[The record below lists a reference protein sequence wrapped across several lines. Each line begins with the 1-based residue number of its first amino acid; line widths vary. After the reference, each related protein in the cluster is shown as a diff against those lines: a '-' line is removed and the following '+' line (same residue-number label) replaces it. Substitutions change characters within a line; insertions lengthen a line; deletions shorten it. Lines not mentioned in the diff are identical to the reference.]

1 MPIINGKYINPVWV
15 NGQLPAINMLEL
27 NAISNTLEN
36 MNGIGGKRGGY
47 VVVGTST
54 AGATVTTCDF
64 LCDGTADDVE
74 INAAIQ
80 QAKELNLGVLLLNGT
95 YNVANTIKLS
105 GISLKGISFRNTIL
119 NRTSVSFDY
128 LVEIS
133 NYGVLSDVTL
143 NSDFGLQSLTSAEIY
158 VFYTAIVQN
167 VVIWDYPNIGILTS
181 GDISSSGGA
190 LGTISLENV
199 SASGGP
205 NASYSFQIIKCTSSP
220 TFSYIKNCT
229 FDKTAQMIICGGGS
243 YGMSVANCSFDN
255 LDIINSEM
263 CIVSG
268 CTFSGNISV
277 SQSGA
282 SKCASNLINS
292 NIFYSS
298 NGITLSVGSQNNVVT
313 GNGGGVDSTWA
324 GVTDNGS
331 NNYVANNMPT

>member
-1 MPIINGKYINPVWV
+1 MPISNGKYINPGWV
-15 NGQLPAINMLEL
+15 NGQPPAINASEL
-27 NAISNTLEN
+27 NAISDTLESLD
-36 MNGIGGKRGGY
+36 GVGGKRGGY

-64 LCDGTADDVE
+64 LCDGTDDDVE

-80 QAKELNLGVLLLNGT
+80 KAKDLNLGVLLLSGE
-95 YNVANTIKLS
+95 YNVANTIHIN
-105 GISLKGISFRNTIL
+105 GISLKGIASRSTYL

-128 LVEIS
+128 LVKIS
-133 NYGVLSDVTL
+133 NRGVLSDVSL
-143 NSDFGLQSLTSAEIY
+143 FSNFELQSSNSAEIY
-158 VFYTAIVQN
+158 VSSAAIVQN
-167 VVIWDYPNIGILTS
+167 SIIFGYPNIGILTS
-181 GDISSSGGA
+181 GDRSSAGGA
-190 LGTISLENV
+190 SGTISLENV
-199 SASGGP
+199 SVSGGP
-205 NASYSFQIIKCTSSP
+205 NASYSFQIIKCTSNP

-229 FDKTAQMIICGGGS
+229 FDKTAQMIICGVGS

-282 SKCASNLINS
+282 FECASNLINS

-324 GVTDNGS
+324 GVTDNGI